1 MKKFFLLTAAV
12 AGVATMANAAE
23 YFPGSTKAF
32 KDGYTLEQIW
42 GAVPDGIAYPAVRT
56 GIGVNDKFYLMDHA
70 AGNVKVYDKSGFV
83 KDINFGGKLWVS
95 CTVDQAGNVIARAD
109 KGGWAGP
116 EGAGWY
122 LTENAG
128 FGVIDSKTDEIINK
142 FIAMPGAAKSRFDAL
157 SPVLGNILTS
167 EFTAL
172 YAPTQGAGNRFEEFG
187 YSMGEWV
194 ATSSTIMTLNP
205 LFDNGAAKYNQTL
218 GTVQAFS
225 SEDLAVY
232 GNPHIDVTSSAKGLG
247 NGIAHY
253 KYVITDKGEGWKDT
267 GEFFVTPQHA
277 AMGGFYVFD
286 LAGKQYIV
294 YPAGGDGLPAG
305 DAFAISEVKYTDS
318 PASTEADEEA
328 LIARKFAAVM
338 ENGAA
343 QYTAKAYYMSFNV
356 VPVENEN
363 AVMIYAY
370 NAGCPMSVHKF
381 SVSESAVN
389 EIEIE
394 NANAPVEYYNMQGI
408 RVANPEN
415 GLFIKRQGAK
425 AEKVVL

>member
-1 MKKFFLLTAAV
+1 MKKLFLLTAAV
-12 AGVATMANAAE
+12 AGAATMASAAD

-32 KDGYTLEQIW
+32 KSGYTLEHVW

-56 GIGVNDKFYLMDHA
+56 GIGVNDKFYLMDHG
-70 AGNVKVYDKSGFV
+70 AGAVKVYDKSGFV
-83 KDINFGGKLWVS
+83 KDIKFSGKLWVS

-128 FGVIDSKTDEIINK
+128 FGVIDSKTDEIINP
-142 FIAMPGAAKSRFDAL
+142 FVAMPGAPKSRFDAL

-187 YSMGEWV
+187 YYMGEWV
-194 ATSSTIMTLNP
+194 STSSTIMTLNP
-205 LFDNGAAKYNQTL
+205 LFDNGAAKNNQTL
-218 GTVQAFS
+218 GTAQAYT

-232 GNPHIDVTSSAKGLG
+232 GNPHVDITSSAGGLG

-253 KYVITDKGEGWKDT
+253 KYVITDTGEGWQDT

-277 AMGGFYVFD
+277 PMGGAVVFE

-294 YPAGGDGLPAG
+294 YPAGGAGLPAG
-305 DAFAISEVKYTDS
+305 DAYAISEVKFTNS

-328 LIARKFAAVM
+328 LVARKFAAVM

-343 QYTAKAYYMSFNV
+343 QYTATAYYMSFNV
-356 VPVENEN
+356 VPVENET
-363 AVMIYAY
+363 AVLIYAY

-381 SVSESAVN
+381 TVDATGVNDIEVEDASA
-389 EIEIE
+389 
-394 NANAPVEYYNMQGI
+394 AVEYFNMQGI

-415 GLFIKRQGAK
+415 GMFIKRQGTK
-425 AEKVVL
+425 ATKVVL